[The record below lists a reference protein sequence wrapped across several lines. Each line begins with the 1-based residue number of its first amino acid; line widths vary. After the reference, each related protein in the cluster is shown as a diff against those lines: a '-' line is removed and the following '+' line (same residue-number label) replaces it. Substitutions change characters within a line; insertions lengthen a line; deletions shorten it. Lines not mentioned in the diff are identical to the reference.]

1 MQDRRDDDT
10 GEPSSPPCAAHAVD
24 PAYMWAGP
32 DVRVKRVHDP
42 AEAADGTRVL
52 VDRIWPRGVR
62 KADAGVDLWL
72 RDVAPSAELRR
83 WFAHDPDK
91 WTEFRRRY
99 RAELAERPEAL
110 DELVARARRGRV
122 TLLFAARDREHNN
135 AVALRELLL
144 ERVNADAS

>member
-1 MQDRRDDDT
+1 MHDGRDDDT
-10 GEPSSPPCAAHAVD
+10 REPSSPPCAAHAVD

-52 VDRIWPRGVR
+52 VDRIWPRGVK
-62 KADAGVDLWL
+62 KADARVDLWL
-72 RDVAPSAELRR
+72 KDAAPSSGLRR

-91 WTEFRRRY
+91 WPEFRRRY
-99 RAELAERPEAL
+99 RAELAERPDAL
-110 DELVARARRGRV
+110 DDLAARARTGRV

-144 ERVNADAS
+144 ERLNADPS